1 MSPLG
6 DNTSEMNTLREIDD
20 ATAEALLRGGQVDA
34 GLWPLARAVHAY
46 REVGR
51 RPIEPSGE
59 LATRIA
65 TGVFTPVAPA
75 MGDRTGR
82 RGVLT
87 APMSNWRRIRMAI
100 LTGLAAATA
109 KVAGMSVA
117 AKATA
122 GLSIAAAS
130 MGTAGF
136 VGVLP
141 DPVQDRFDTV
151 VEQVT
156 PNQAPATPD
165 DNAEFGERVSEDA
178 KDGGVDGGEISEEAR
193 QQGELRRPG
202 GLPAPGDS
210 GAPEDL
216 ELPAT
221 TPTSPGDGDTP
232 GEPDHPG
239 PDPTQRPE
247 PPTQP

>member
-1 MSPLG
+1 MSPFG
-6 DNTSEMNTLREIDD
+6 DYTSEMNTPRQIDD
-20 ATAEALLRGGQVDA
+20 ATAETLLRGGPVDA
-34 GLWPLARAVHAY
+34 ELWPLARAVRAY

-51 RPIEPSGE
+51 QPIEPSGE

-65 TGVFTPVAPA
+65 TGVFTPPA
-75 MGDRTGR
+75 EE

-87 APMSNWRRIRMAI
+87 APISRWRRIRMAI

-109 KVAGMSVA
+109 KVAGMSAA
-117 AKATA
+117 AKAAA

-136 VGVLP
+136 AGALP

-151 VEQVT
+151 VETVK
-156 PNQAPATPD
+156 PDQAPASPD
-165 DNAEFGERVSEDA
+165 ENAEFGERVSEDA
-178 KDGGVDGGEISEEAR
+178 KDGGVDGEEISEEAR
-193 QQGELRRPG
+193 QQGELRRPSE
-202 GLPAPGDS
+202 LPTPGVSD
-210 GAPEDL
+210 PPVDL
-216 ELPAT
+216 ELPTDGTA
-221 TPTSPGDGDTP
+221 PTSPGDGDTP

-247 PPTQP
+247 PPAGS